1 MHASRPEMAKRST
14 RSTLAAEIVGAF
26 ARGLALFAML
36 VQFTFYAD
44 HIGAVAAKSASSAG
58 IDARLGVFEL
68 CTGNGIKLVNADG
81 TPVDEGADCPICEN
95 ASVMA
100 FGEPTALPA
109 PVFAFVSFAV
119 AWSLPRGT
127 HATEARFAGAQPIRG
142 PPSVA

>member
-1 MHASRPEMAKRST
+1 MRATSPNIASQ
-14 RSTLAAEIVGAF
+14 IVGAV
-26 ARGLALFAML
+26 ARALALFAML

-44 HIGAVAAKSASSAG
+44 HIGAVAGKSTSNAG
-58 IDARLGVFEL
+58 VDARLGVFEL

-81 TPVDEGADCPICEN
+81 TPVDDDADCPICEN

-109 PVFAFVSFAV
+109 PAFPFVAFVV
-119 AWSLPRGT
+119 AWTLPVGS

-142 PPSVA
+142 PPAIA